1 MTVSPV
7 ADSLHYPIE
16 LDATAIAGLIPH
28 RPPMLFIEQVTVH
41 AAGQFSG
48 IASWQADNPI
58 LAGHFPGC
66 PIVPGAIIL
75 AAAAQLAGAGLLAGD
90 PVTRSIGP
98 GHVGMLGAVRKC
110 SFKRPVLPGDK
121 LNIRMTCRRMAEKA
135 VLVQSTADVGG
146 TEAAALEFMVVY
158 APESSLQELISRDAL
173 QHLFRATFNANGS
186 R

>member
-1 MTVSPV
+1 MTVSSA

-28 RPPMLFIEQVTVH
+28 RPPMLFLEQVTVH
-41 AAGQFSG
+41 TASQFSG
-48 IASWQADNPI
+48 VASWQAGNPI
-58 LAGHFPGC
+58 LEGHFPGC

-75 AAAAQLAGAGLLAGD
+75 EAAAQLAGAGLLAGD
-90 PVTRSIGP
+90 PVTRSIGQGP
-98 GHVGMLGAVRKC
+98 VGMLGAVRKC

-121 LNIRMTCRRMAEKA
+121 LNIQMTCRRMAEKA

-146 TEAAALEFMVVY
+146 AEAAALEFMVVY

-173 QHLFRATFNANGS
+173 EHLFRATFSAHGS

>member
-1 MTVSPV
+1 MTASPV

-28 RPPMLFIEQVTVH
+28 RPPVLFIEQVTVH
-41 AAGQFSG
+41 AAEQFSG

-58 LAGHFPGC
+58 LVGHFPGC

-75 AAAAQLAGAGLLAGD
+75 EAAAQLAGVGLLAGD
-90 PVTRSIGP
+90 PITRNIGS

-121 LNIRMTCRRMAEKA
+121 LQFSMTCRRMAEKA
-135 VLVQSTADVGG
+135 VLAQCTGEVDGI
-146 TEAAALEFMVVY
+146 EAAVLEFMVVY
-158 APESSLQELISRDAL
+158 APEGSLQEFIPPEAL
-173 QHLFRATFNANGS
+173 THLFRSLPGS
-186 R
+186 TR

>member
-1 MTVSPV
+1 
-7 ADSLHYPIE
+7 
-16 LDATAIAGLIPH
+16 
-28 RPPMLFIEQVTVH
+28 
-41 AAGQFSG
+41 
-48 IASWQADNPI
+48 
-58 LAGHFPGC
+58 
-66 PIVPGAIIL
+66 
-75 AAAAQLAGAGLLAGD
+75 
-90 PVTRSIGP
+90 
-98 GHVGMLGAVRKC
+98 MLGAVRKC